1 MDMFDYAST
10 IKNQLLHHLVCTNQ
24 VNQQL
29 AERIGA
35 EFNNS
40 RQGFSDLVSNLC
52 RTRNTQPTEDIIVE
66 ATQIALDQLWKS
78 MTTTQVPNYGAN
90 QMSTGM
96 VGAPNYGS
104 GYNVGNPFQTNQPK
118 QPASISLQ
126 GSNTPKIVFEP
137 RTNQPIIQNTIAPKP
152 SKPITPIAVEEEYKK
167 ELNTQ
172 TVNKGASIRIMNLND
187 DAVDTNY
194 NRKIRLKVEGSTR
207 KVASGLFNIE
217 RVVIEV
223 NEEGEL
229 DWVQFDN
236 IKFFNKLIFDSGYD
250 MFQFINSNLSRGD
263 VDIPYVRVVSYDEL
277 VPITFP
283 FNDFKE
289 EYDKIVEY
297 MKTTY
302 ETKDD
307 LLARWEELKEHLN
320 ILENMVKRDIF
331 KIIEDFLVDE
341 INKHLKKVMRF
352 KSNINY
358 QVSIEHLKDIEQ
370 LLFDKNLDK
379 LRDNSKFEQIMNY
392 VLGLIMD
399 FLMDKGALRFLD
411 IEEPANFDHYVRSR
425 KLMDIE
431 NVMNA
436 FTSDYYK
443 YPDNVNIQNNL
454 IDKMKERVVMV
465 APRRTIITNV
475 FSPNFIR
482 QAMMTMVQ
490 KPFSVPKID
499 TNSIDNVD
507 NLIYLILHKI
517 TTNDVN
523 APIPNQLF
531 YVFNNKNDYKELSV
545 GFTIEGDIIIN

>member
-1 MDMFDYAST
+1 MDIFDYASG

-24 VNQQL
+24 INQQL
-29 AERIGA
+29 AEQIGA

-40 RQGFSDLVSNLC
+40 RQGLSDLIGNLC
-52 RTRNTQPTEDIIVE
+52 RTRNCQPTEDIIVE
-66 ATQIALDQLWKS
+66 AVQIALNQLWKNF
-78 MTTTQVPNYGAN
+78 TTVQAPSYGMNQV
-90 QMSTGM
+90 STGM
-96 VGAPNYGS
+96 VGAPNYGG
-104 GYNVGNPFQTNQPK
+104 GYSNIGNPFQKSQPK
-118 QPASISLQ
+118 PTSISLQ
-126 GSNTPKIVFEP
+126 GSNTSKVIFDN
-137 RTNQPIIQNTIAPKP
+137 RSNQPIIQNTIDPKV
-152 SKPITPIAVEEEYKK
+152 SKPIIPIAVDEEYKK
-167 ELNTQ
+167 ELSTQ
-172 TVNKGASIRIMNLND
+172 SANKGASIRIMDLKD
-187 DAVDTNY
+187 DAMDTNY
-194 NRKIRLKVEGSTR
+194 NRKIRLKVEGSTK

-217 RVVIEV
+217 RLVIEV

-229 DWVQFDN
+229 DWIQFDN

-250 MFQFINSNLSRGD
+250 MFQFINSNLSKGD

-277 VPITFP
+277 VPISFP

-289 EYDKIVEY
+289 EYDKVVEY
-297 MKTTY
+297 MKTTH
-302 ETKDD
+302 EFKDD
-307 LLARWEELKEHLN
+307 LLSQWEELKEHLN
-320 ILENMVKRDIF
+320 ILEGRVKTEVF
-331 KIIEDFLVDE
+331 KIIESFLVDE
-341 INKHLKKVMRF
+341 INKHLKKVLRF
-352 KSNINY
+352 KSNINF
-358 QVSIEHLKDIEQ
+358 QVSIEHLRDIEQ

-379 LRDNSKFEQIMNY
+379 LRDNSKFEKVMSY
-392 VLGLIMD
+392 VLSLVID
-399 FLMDKGALRFLD
+399 FLMNKGVLRFLD

-431 NVMNA
+431 NMMNA

-443 YPDNVNIQNNL
+443 YPDNVHIQNNL

-490 KPFSVPKID
+490 KPFLVPKID

-517 TTNDVN
+517 TTNEVN

-545 GFTIEGDIIIN
+545 GFTIENDIIIN